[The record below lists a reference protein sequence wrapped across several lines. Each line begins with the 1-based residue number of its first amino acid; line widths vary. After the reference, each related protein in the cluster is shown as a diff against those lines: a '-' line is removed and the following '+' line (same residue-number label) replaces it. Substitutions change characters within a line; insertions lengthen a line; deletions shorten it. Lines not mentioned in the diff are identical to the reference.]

1 MSAMRATLLITPS
14 LSTSGMEGSGVSCTL
29 ERCVGFG
36 GNPVVWYVCHHTHD
50 LYTSTLDVD
59 QSVVRVIKIA
69 LRY

>member
-1 MSAMRATLLITPS
+1 
-14 LSTSGMEGSGVSCTL
+14 MEGSGVSCTL

>member
-36 GNPVVWYVCHHTHD
+36 VCVCHHTHD

-59 QSVVRVIKIA
+59 QSVVRVITIA
-69 LRY
+69 SRY